1 MAKTAISVLR
11 GWFSPG
17 KYPTSVQFWDW
28 LDSFVHKDDKIA
40 ISSVTELP
48 ERLNNKCETSWGQ
61 EVQELLGAKAEGWID
76 VSSIGGSFMAGDDG
90 YKKCRVILLEG
101 TREAGSDVM
110 EITPHMVEVNMSAL
124 NRLHSDGVNRFEAF
138 VGQAVV
144 YFYMTTSD
152 SGMYTCRVAVVDPQS
167 KLLDYT
173 VEVQDDPIGV
183 ENLIGE

>member
-1 MAKTAISVLR
+1 MAKTTISVLR

-17 KYPTSVQFWDW
+17 KYPTAVQFWDW

-76 VSSIGGSFMAGDDG
+76 VSQIGGSFMAGDDG

-138 VGQAVV
+138 VGQVVV

-152 SGMYTCRVAVVDPQS
+152 AGMYTCRVDVVDPES
-167 KLLDYT
+167 KLVDYT
-173 VEVQDDPIGV
+173 VEVQNDPVGV